1 MRGTVKTHGLN
12 LRAMPSM
19 DGQIVDQLSRGDVL
33 EIGQTSPN
41 KHWIAGRVERTGQ
54 RGWVF
59 ASDVTLDA
67 PVPDMPKMTPVQ
79 SRPNKPKA
87 ISDQYFWLWMLAV
100 CVVVL
105 LAYLGLR

>member
-79 SRPNKPKA
+79 SPKPAPKA
-87 ISDQYFWLWMLAV
+87 SRDRVFWIGAA
-100 CVVVL
+100 VVL
-105 LAYLGLR
+105 AFILFMLLVR